1 MTRRQSREQAFILMF
16 EKSFRNDETMQEII
30 SSAVENEMLK
40 EDDFS
45 FMLTNIAQENIDKI
59 DEQITRFSRGW
70 SISRIPRVSLA
81 IMRVAITEMM
91 FVESVPVNVSI
102 NEAVELSKIYGEK
115 NDSSFINGI
124 LGSISRELENTA
136 KEMENV

>member
-30 SSAVENEMLK
+30 TTAVENDMLK
-40 EDDFS
+40 EDEFS
-45 FMLTNIAQENIDKI
+45 FMLTNIAQENIDRI
-59 DEQITRFSRGW
+59 DERITKFSRGW

-124 LGSISRELENTA
+124 LGSISRDLETA
-136 KEMENV
+136 SKGIENV